1 MCIRDRDTAVGHDFI
16 EGVRA
21 MVVDKDKNPQWEP
34 ATAAEV
40 DEDRIRALV
49 SEKSELPIRV

>member
-1 MCIRDRDTAVGHDFI
+1 
-16 EGVRA
+16 VRA
-21 MVVDKDKNPQWEP
+21 MVVDKDKSPQWEP

-49 SEKSELPIRV
+49 SEKSELPIRI